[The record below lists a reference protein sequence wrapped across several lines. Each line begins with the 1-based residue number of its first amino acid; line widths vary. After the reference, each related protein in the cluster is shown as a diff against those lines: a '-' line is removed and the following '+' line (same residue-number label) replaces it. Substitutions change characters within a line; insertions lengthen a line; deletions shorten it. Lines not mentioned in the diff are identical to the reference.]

1 MPRDVNLHMSFS
13 LKFHFYVEKMSDDVI
28 YYLGSMT
35 SNDDPESTAE
45 EREKEAPGFEMTNMP
60 LHLQLYHSFLQVHI
74 ELPLYKFY
82 ISDIYIYCSSDILF
96 LFL

>member
-1 MPRDVNLHMSFS
+1 
-13 LKFHFYVEKMSDDVI
+13 
-28 YYLGSMT
+28 MT

-74 ELPLYKFY
+74 ELTLCKFY
-82 ISDIYIYCSSDILF
+82 ISDIYMYGSSDILF
-96 LFL
+96 LFLLVSTICNQRLLHKNSIKVHFITLSL

>member
-1 MPRDVNLHMSFS
+1 MLTFVH
-13 LKFHFYVEKMSDDVI
+13 VI

-74 ELPLYKFY
+74 HVELPLYKFY

>member
-1 MPRDVNLHMSFS
+1 MLTFVH
-13 LKFHFYVEKMSDDVI
+13 VI

-82 ISDIYIYCSSDILF
+82 ISNIYIYCSSDILF